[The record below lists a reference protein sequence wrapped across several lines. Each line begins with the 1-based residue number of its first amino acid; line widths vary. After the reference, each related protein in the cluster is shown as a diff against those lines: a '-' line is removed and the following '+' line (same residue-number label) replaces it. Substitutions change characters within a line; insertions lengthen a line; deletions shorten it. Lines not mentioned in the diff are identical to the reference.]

1 MTKLNDTNRDSV
13 SLTKELETYLQAY
26 LSTNYFMGS
35 VLVSRGSE
43 VLLSKGYS
51 MANLEHSIPNT
62 PQTKFRLGSITK
74 QFTAT
79 AILKLQEQQLL
90 DVNNSL
96 ATYLPEYPQGEQITL
111 HQLLNH
117 TAGIPNYTS
126 FEDCESRKRT
136 TITLDELI
144 AWFSNRPLDFTPGDR
159 FSYSNSG
166 YVVLT
171 KVIETV
177 SSISYANYLQ
187 ENIFEPLDMNNSG
200 YDSHETILPNRAA
213 GYIFTGEEYQN
224 ADFIDMSLPAGAGA
238 LYSTVEDLHKWSQSL
253 NTDAVLSQ
261 ASLDAMFAQTIK
273 VPTDD
278 ENEAI
283 YYGYGWM
290 IDTLYNRH
298 RVSHD
303 GGIDGF
309 VTHLARYPHEQI
321 TIVVLSNLVTSSI
334 SKIEKDL
341 AAIIFGEPYE
351 FPKQRETI
359 KIDSTIYEN
368 YVGKYKFESSSSLPP
383 EVQDFI
389 LTITT
394 DSQRIYT
401 QLTGQDIVEIFP
413 ESPSKFF
420 LKIVDAQLTFI
431 TDNTEQVSQ
440 LILHQNG
447 RDTMLNKIE

>member
-1 MTKLNDTNRDSV
+1 MTKPNNTHRDSV
-13 SLTKELETYLQAY
+13 ALTQELETYLQAY

-35 VLVSRGSE
+35 VLVSRGKE

-74 QFTAT
+74 QFTAA

-90 DVNNSL
+90 NVNNSL
-96 ATYLPEYPQGEQITL
+96 ATYLPEYPQGEQITI

-126 FEDCESRKRT
+126 FEDFKSQKRT
-136 TITLDELI
+136 AITLDELI

-159 FSYSNSG
+159 FNYSNSG

-177 SSISYANYLQ
+177 SNISYADYLQ
-187 ENIFEPLDMNNSG
+187 INIFEPLGMTNSG
-200 YDSHETILPNRAA
+200 YDSHESILPNRAA

-238 LYSTVEDLHKWSQSL
+238 LYSTVEDLNKWSRSF
-253 NTDAVLSQ
+253 NANAILSQ

-273 VPTDD
+273 VPSDD

-283 YYGYGWM
+283 YYGYGWI

-298 RVSHD
+298 RVSHN

-309 VTHLARYPHEQI
+309 VTHFARYPHEQI
-321 TIVVLSNLVTSSI
+321 TIIVLSNLMTSSI
-334 SKIEKDL
+334 SKIEQDL
-341 AAIIFGEPYE
+341 TAIIFGEPYE

-359 KIDSTIYEN
+359 KIDPAIYKN
-368 YVGKYKFESSSSLPP
+368 YVGQYKFESSSSLPP
-383 EVQDFI
+383 EVQDFV
-389 LTITT
+389 LTVTT

-413 ESPSKFF
+413 ESLTKFF
-420 LKIVDAQLTFI
+420 LKVVDAQLTFI
-431 TDNTEQVSQ
+431 TDDKEQVSQ

-447 RDTMLNKIE
+447 RDTVLNKID